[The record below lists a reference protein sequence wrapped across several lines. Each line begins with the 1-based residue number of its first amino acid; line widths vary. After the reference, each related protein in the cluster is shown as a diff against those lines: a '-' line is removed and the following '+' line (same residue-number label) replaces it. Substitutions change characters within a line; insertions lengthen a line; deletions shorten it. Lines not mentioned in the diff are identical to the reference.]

1 MLTWT
6 VDRDIEERLET
17 LGARTESSKT
27 ALIRKVVVEMLEELE
42 DVRMA
47 EEVLANPGRRYTLE
61 EVEREFGLD
70 S

>member
-6 VDRDIEERLET
+6 VDHDIEERLES

-27 ALIRKVVVEMLEELE
+27 ALLRKVVVEMLEELE

-47 EEVLANPGRRYTLE
+47 EDVLAKPGRRYTME

-70 S
+70 G

>member
-6 VDRDIEERLET
+6 VDHDIEDRLES
-17 LGARTESSKT
+17 LGAKTESSKT
-27 ALIRKVVVEMLEELE
+27 ALLRKVVVEMLEELE

-47 EEVLANPGRRYTLE
+47 EDVLASPGRRYTLE

-70 S
+70 G

>member
-6 VDRDIEERLET
+6 VDHDIEARLES
-17 LGARTESSKT
+17 LGAKTESSKT
-27 ALIRKVVVEMLEELE
+27 ALLRKMVVEMLEELE

-47 EEVLANPGRRYTLE
+47 EDVLANPGRRYTLD

-70 S
+70 G